1 MPKFKITDSETGR
14 AVTVSGD
21 SAPTHEESEQIFKDA
36 GLRNEQAAPM
46 SLGDVAQGAITNIPS
61 SALNL
66 AKNIGTAVMHPIGT
80 GTSLVNAGRGAG
92 QEFGNYVLG
101 NHDAAPTPQTQAF
114 DGLKNYYGGRY
125 GSVEGFKN
133 AVATDPVGIAA
144 DASMV
149 AGGAGLAAKAG
160 GLTKAAALADRL
172 GTISNPI
179 SLAGKGIGAAA
190 NLGGKALAEAL
201 GVTTGAGG
209 QSVRAA
215 YGAGLDGGSA
225 SQAFASHMRGSA
237 PIEEIVA
244 DAHNALGNLR
254 NQRGA
259 EYRAG
264 MGGVNSDP
272 AILDLAPIDAAVSKA
287 GSVNNFKGIDLSEST
302 GTVRQKI
309 ADKIEQWRGLDPQE
323 YHTTA
328 GFDALKKSIGD
339 IRDSAPYGTPER
351 IIADQAYNAVKDSIV
366 QQAPEYGKTMQ
377 DYAKASDQL
386 ADIQKTL
393 SLGDKAATDIS
404 IRKLQS
410 SMRDNV
416 NTSYGRRTDLA
427 NVLMQNGAPYLMPKI
442 AGQSLSSPTSRGLGK
457 MLMGGELGGGIAT
470 AAAGHPLMAA
480 AVLPAIAMQSPR
492 LVGEAAL
499 ATGKAARLGQLLAKT
514 VIRKPKS
521 AADAALIADELG
533 AAQTSIGNR

>member
-1 MPKFKITDSETGR
+1 MPKFKITDSETGK
-14 AVTVSGD
+14 AVTVSGEY
-21 SAPTHEESEQIFKDA
+21 APTHEEAEQIFKDA
-36 GLRNEQAAPM
+36 GLRNEQAPPM

-66 AKNIGTAVMHPIGT
+66 AKNIGTAVMHPIDT

-92 QEFGNYVLG
+92 QELGNYVLG

-179 SLAGKGIGAAA
+179 ALAGKGIGAAA

-225 SQAFASHMRGSA
+225 SQAFASHMRGNA
-237 PIEEIVA
+237 PIEEIVS

-302 GTVRQKI
+302 GAVRQKI

-323 YHTTA
+323 YHTAA

-393 SLGDKAATDIS
+393 SLGDKAATDTS

-410 SMRDNV
+410 SMWDNV

-427 NVLMQNGAPYLMPKI
+427 NVLAQNGAPDLMAKI

-470 AAAGHPLMAA
+470 AAAGHPITAA